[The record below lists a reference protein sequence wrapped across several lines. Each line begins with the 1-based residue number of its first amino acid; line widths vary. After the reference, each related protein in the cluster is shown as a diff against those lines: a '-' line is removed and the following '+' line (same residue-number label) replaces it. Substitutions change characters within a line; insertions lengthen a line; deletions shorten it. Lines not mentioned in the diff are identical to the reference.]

1 MWRSMVELYGPAFL
15 SAYGESPSP
24 LWLAAISELTDDE
37 CREGLTALAKS
48 AREYPANLTQFV
60 AACRPAKQVR
70 YLGAPTTAA
79 KLQALMP
86 PKAQASVA
94 DRYLARMRAAVGRAI
109 ASERPKSP
117 ETKAC
122 TCRATGECE
131 VCRKYAGLAGGDAE
145 GVRGTEQSDVEAY
158 LGHTSAA
165 GVGN

>member
-1 MWRSMVELYGPAFL
+1 MVELYGPAFL

-37 CREGLTALAKS
+37 CREGLTALAKA

-60 AACRPAKQVR
+60 AACRPAKPVR

-86 PKAQASVA
+86 PKAQVSVA
-94 DRYLARMRAAVGRAI
+94 DRYLARMRAAVGQAM

-131 VCRKYAGLAGGDAE
+131 VCRSYAGLAGGDASDLRGAEQPE
-145 GVRGTEQSDVEAY
+145 GE
-158 LGHTSAA
+158 A
-165 GVGN
+165 GVLPATAEGFGR